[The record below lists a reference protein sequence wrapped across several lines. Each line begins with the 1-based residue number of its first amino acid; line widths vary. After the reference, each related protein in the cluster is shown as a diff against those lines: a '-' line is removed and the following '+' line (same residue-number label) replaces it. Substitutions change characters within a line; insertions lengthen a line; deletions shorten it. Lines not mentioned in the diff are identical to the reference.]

1 MSLTA
6 RLHIEGHQNENKGIR
21 VLACNFK
28 FSQTTDQRG
37 LPTSKVEGGKINVA
51 IAVENDAELLHWM
64 FTEAADKN
72 GKIVFIGRE
81 NGKSLKTIEFW
92 NGRLVKY
99 YESFTDQSEVT
110 VKITISSKKISIAG
124 ETHENIWSGYDYD

>member
-72 GKIVFIGRE
+72 GKIIFIGMD

-92 NGRLVKY
+92 DGRLIRY
-99 YESFTDQSEVT
+99 YESFKGCGKV
-110 VKITISSKKISIAG
+110 VVHISISAKKISIAG
-124 ETHENIWSGYDYD
+124 ASHENIWSGYD

>member
-72 GKIVFIGRE
+72 GKIIFIGMD

-92 NGRLVKY
+92 DGRLIKY
-99 YESFTDQSEVT
+99 YESFKDCGKVI
-110 VKITISSKKISIAG
+110 VHISISAKKISIAG
-124 ETHENIWSGYDYD
+124 ASHENIWSGYD

>member
-6 RLHIEGHQNENKGIR
+6 RLHIGGHQNENKGIR

-37 LPTSKVEGGKINVA
+37 LPTSKVEGGKINVT

-64 FTEAADKN
+64 FSEAADKN
-72 GKIVFIGRE
+72 GKVVYVGMD
-81 NGKSLKTIEFW
+81 NGKPLKTIEFW

-99 YESFTDQSEVT
+99 YESFKDCSKVVVQ
-110 VKITISSKKISIAG
+110 ISISAKKISVAG
-124 ETHENIWSGYDYD
+124 AFHENIWSGYE

>member
-37 LPTSKVEGGKINVA
+37 LPTSKIEGGKINVS
-51 IAVENDAELLHWM
+51 IAVENDVELLHWM

-72 GKIVFIGRE
+72 GKIIFVGMD

-92 NGRLVKY
+92 NGRLIKY
-99 YESFTDQSEVT
+99 FESFKDCSKVFVQ
-110 VKITISSKKISIAG
+110 ITISAKKISVAG
-124 ETHENIWSGYDYD
+124 ASHENVWSGYD

>member
-6 RLHIEGHQNENKGIR
+6 RLHIGGHQSENKGIR

-37 LPTSKVEGGKINVA
+37 LPTSKVEGGKINVT

-64 FTEAADKN
+64 FSEAADKN
-72 GKIVFIGRE
+72 GKIVYVGMD
-81 NGKSLKTIEFW
+81 NGKPLKTIEFW

-99 YESFTDQSEVT
+99 FESFKDCSKVVVQ
-110 VKITISSKKISIAG
+110 ISISAKKIAVAG
-124 ETHENIWSGYDYD
+124 ASHENIWSGYE

>member
-6 RLHIEGHQNENKGIR
+6 RLHIGGHQNENKGIR

-64 FTEAADKN
+64 FTEAADKS
-72 GKIVFIGRE
+72 GKIIFIGMD

-92 NGRLVKY
+92 NGRLISY
-99 YESFTDQSEVT
+99 FESFKDRGKVI
-110 VKITISSKKISIAG
+110 VHISISAKKISIAG
-124 ETHENIWSGYDYD
+124 ETHENVWMGYD

>member
-6 RLHIEGHQNENKGIR
+6 RLFIQGHQNENKGIR
-21 VLACNFK
+21 VLACDFE
-28 FSQTTDQRG
+28 FSQKTDQRG
-37 LPTSKVEGGKINVA
+37 LPVSKVEGGKINIL
-51 IAVENDAELLHWM
+51 IAEENDAELLHWM

-72 GKIVFIGRE
+72 GKIIFIGRE

-92 NGRLVKY
+92 NGRLINY

-110 VKITISSKKISIAG
+110 VRMTISAKTISIAG
-124 ETHENIWSGYDYD
+124 ETHENIWMGYD